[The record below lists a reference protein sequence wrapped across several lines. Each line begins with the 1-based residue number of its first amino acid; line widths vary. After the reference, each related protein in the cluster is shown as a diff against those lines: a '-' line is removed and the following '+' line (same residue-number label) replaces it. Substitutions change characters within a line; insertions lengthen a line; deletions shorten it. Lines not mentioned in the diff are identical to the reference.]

1 MKITPHPKAFKWNVP
16 EPRVEVDQV
25 ITVIGVHGP
34 SPVVL
39 EKPPKPPRS
48 NGADRNHTLMVAA
61 DVMDDISIIGGSDA
75 LHDGDYED
83 LRQKMI
89 ALGKLTPDEEKY
101 LRNSAKVSLSY
112 DRRKCL
118 VIQEVPIK
126 QLMER
131 SNEHSNRQG
140 QGCT

>member
-16 EPRVEVDQV
+16 EPRVEADQI
-25 ITVIGVHGP
+25 ITVVVGVNGP
-34 SPVVL
+34 TPVVL
-39 EKPPKPPRS
+39 EKPPKPPRVNS
-48 NGADRNHTLMVAA
+48 ADRNCDLLVAA
-61 DVMDDISIIGGSDA
+61 DGMDDISIIGGSDA
-75 LHDGDYED
+75 LHDGDYES

-89 ALGKLTPDEEKY
+89 ALGELTPDEEKY

-126 QLMER
+126 QLMEIT
-131 SNEHSNRQG
+131 NDN
-140 QGCT
+140 